1 VVYLRKTQPA
11 ELQINTS
18 GGEMMGRGIAFL
30 YGVVCYGIFFLT
42 FLYLVGFLG
51 NLLVPRSIDVGPV
64 ASISTAFLINFALI
78 ALFGI
83 QHTVMARPGFK
94 EKWTKIVP
102 ESVERSTYVLITS
115 LILILLYW
123 QWRPMTGVIWDAEAI
138 WLQNVLWAVFFG
150 GFGLVLLSTFVID
163 HFDLFGL
170 RQVWLN
176 LRQKAYTH
184 PGFKVT
190 FFYKFVRHPLYVG
203 WIMAFWGTPR
213 MTVGHLLLAAGMTT
227 YILIAI
233 RYEERD
239 LVEILGDD
247 YAQYRKKVP
256 MLIPK
261 FGKGHDT
268 VKGAAGNPSLP
279 H

>member
-1 VVYLRKTQPA
+1 
-11 ELQINTS
+11 
-18 GGEMMGRGIAFL
+18 MGRGIAIL
-30 YGVVCYGIFFLT
+30 YGVVCYAIFFLT
-42 FLYLVGFLG
+42 FLYLIGFLS
-51 NLLVPRSIDVGPV
+51 NLLVPRTIDVG
-64 ASISTAFLINFALI
+64 AAATTLTALTINFTLI

-102 ESVERSTYVLITS
+102 KSVERSTYVLIS
-115 LILILLYW
+115 SVVLILLYW
-123 QWRPMTGVIWDAEAI
+123 QWRPMTGQVIWEAEAA
-138 WLQNVLWAVFFG
+138 WAQYLLWAVLFG
-150 GFGLVLLSTFVID
+150 GFGIVLLSTFIID

-176 LRQKAYTH
+176 LRQKEYTSS
-184 PGFKVT
+184 GFKVT

-213 MTVGHLLLAAGMTT
+213 MTLGHLMFAVGMTA

-239 LVEILGDD
+239 LVQILGDD

-256 MLIPK
+256 MLIPR
-261 FGKGHDT
+261 FGKGHET
-268 VKGAAGNPSLP
+268 VKSTDHPLP

>member
-1 VVYLRKTQPA
+1 
-11 ELQINTS
+11 
-18 GGEMMGRGIAFL
+18 MMRRGIAVL
-30 YGVVCYGIFFLT
+30 YGVACYAIFFLT
-42 FLYLVGFLG
+42 FLYLVGFLS
-51 NLLVPRSIDVGPV
+51 NLLVPRSIDVGP
-64 ASISTAFLINFALI
+64 AAATLTALTVNFALI

-102 ESVERSTYVLITS
+102 ISVERSTYVLLSS

-123 QWRPMTGVIWDAEAI
+123 QWRPMTGQVIWEAEAA
-138 WLQNVLWAVFFG
+138 WAQYLAWAVFFG
-150 GFGLVLLSTFVID
+150 GFGIVLLSTFIID

-176 LRQKAYTH
+176 LRQKVYTH
-184 PGFKVT
+184 SGFKVT

-203 WIMAFWGTPR
+203 WIMAFWGTPQ
-213 MTVGHLLLAAGMTT
+213 MTVGHLLLAVGMTA

-239 LVEILGDD
+239 LVQILGDD
-247 YAQYRKKVP
+247 YAQYREKVP
-256 MLIPK
+256 MLIPR
-261 FGKGHDT
+261 FEKGHETIKSTDH
-268 VKGAAGNPSLP
+268 PLP

>member
-1 VVYLRKTQPA
+1 
-11 ELQINTS
+11 
-18 GGEMMGRGIAFL
+18 MMGRGIAFL
-30 YGVVCYGIFFLT
+30 YGVVCYAIFFLT
-42 FLYLVGFLG
+42 FLYLIGFLS
-51 NLLVPRSIDVGPV
+51 NLLVPRSIDVGP
-64 ASISTAFLINFALI
+64 AAATLTALTINFALI

-102 ESVERSTYVLITS
+102 KSVERSTYVLISS

-123 QWRPMTGVIWDAEAI
+123 QWRPMTGQVIWEAEAA
-138 WLQNVLWAVFFG
+138 WAQYLLWAVLFG
-150 GFGLVLLSTFVID
+150 GFGIVLLSTFIID

-176 LRQKAYTH
+176 LRQKEYTSS
-184 PGFKVT
+184 GFKVT

-213 MTVGHLLLAAGMTT
+213 MTLGHLMFAVGMTA

-239 LVEILGDD
+239 LVQILGDD

-256 MLIPK
+256 MLIPR
-261 FGKGHDT
+261 FGKGHET
-268 VKGAAGNPSLP
+268 VKSTDHPLP

>member
-1 VVYLRKTQPA
+1 
-11 ELQINTS
+11 
-18 GGEMMGRGIAFL
+18 MGRGIAFL
-30 YGVVCYGIFFLT
+30 YGVVCYAIFFLT
-42 FLYLVGFLG
+42 FLYLIGFLS
-51 NLLVPRSIDVGPV
+51 NLLVPRSIDVGP
-64 ASISTAFLINFALI
+64 AAATLTALTINFALI

-102 ESVERSTYVLITS
+102 KSVERSTYVLISS

-123 QWRPMTGVIWDAEAI
+123 QWRPMTGQVIWEAEAA
-138 WLQNVLWAVFFG
+138 WTQYLGWAVFFG
-150 GFGLVLLSTFVID
+150 GFGIVLVSTFIID

-176 LRQKAYTH
+176 LRQKEYTSS
-184 PGFKVT
+184 GFKVT

-213 MTVGHLLLAAGMTT
+213 MTVGHLLLAVGMTA

-239 LVEILGDD
+239 LVQILGDD

-256 MLIPK
+256 MLIPQ
-261 FGKGHDT
+261 FGKGHET
-268 VKGAAGNPSLP
+268 VKSTDHPLP

>member
-1 VVYLRKTQPA
+1 
-11 ELQINTS
+11 
-18 GGEMMGRGIAFL
+18 MMGRGIAFL
-30 YGVVCYGIFFLT
+30 YGVVCYAIFFLT

-51 NLLVPRSIDVGPV
+51 NLLVPRSIDVGP
-64 ASISTAFLINFALI
+64 AATTLIALTINFALI

-83 QHTVMARPGFK
+83 QHTVMARPEFK

-102 ESVERSTYVLITS
+102 KSIERSTYVLITS

-123 QWRPMTGVIWDAEAI
+123 QWRPMTNQVIWEAGAA
-138 WLQNVLWAVFFG
+138 WLQYLLWAVFFG
-150 GFGLVLLSTFVID
+150 GFGIVLLSTFIID

-176 LRQKAYTH
+176 FRQKPYTNS
-184 PGFKVT
+184 GFKVT

-213 MTVGHLLLAAGMTT
+213 MTVGHLLFAVGMTA

-239 LVEILGDD
+239 LVRFLGDD
-247 YAQYRKKVP
+247 YSQYREKVP
-256 MLIPK
+256 MLIPR

-268 VKGAAGNPSLP
+268 VKSSD
-279 H
+279 

>member
-1 VVYLRKTQPA
+1 
-11 ELQINTS
+11 
-18 GGEMMGRGIAFL
+18 MMGRGIAVL
-30 YGVVCYGIFFLT
+30 YGVACYAIFFLT
-42 FLYLVGFLG
+42 FLYLVGFLS
-51 NLLVPRSIDVGPV
+51 NLLVPRSVDVGP
-64 ASISTAFLINFALI
+64 AAATLTALTINFALI

-83 QHTVMARPGFK
+83 QHTVMARPAFK

-102 ESVERSTYVLITS
+102 ESIERSTYVLIAS

-123 QWRPMTGVIWDAEAI
+123 QWRPMTGQVIWEAEAA
-138 WLQNVLWAVFFG
+138 WAQYLAWAVFFG
-150 GFGLVLLSTFVID
+150 GFGIVLLSTFIID

-176 LRQKAYTH
+176 LRHKAYTH

-190 FFYKFVRHPLYVG
+190 FFYKFIRHPLYVG
-203 WIMAFWGTPR
+203 WILAFWATPR
-213 MTVGHLLLAAGMTT
+213 MTLGHLMLAVGMTA

-239 LVEILGDD
+239 LAQILGDD
-247 YAQYRKKVP
+247 YVQYREKVP
-256 MLIPK
+256 MLIPR
-261 FGKGHDT
+261 FGKGHET
-268 VKGAAGNPSLP
+268 VKSTDHPLP

>member
-1 VVYLRKTQPA
+1 
-11 ELQINTS
+11 
-18 GGEMMGRGIAFL
+18 MMGRGIAFL
-30 YGVVCYGIFFLT
+30 YGVVCYAIFFLT
-42 FLYLVGFLG
+42 FLYLIGFLS
-51 NLLVPRSIDVGPV
+51 NLLVPRSIDVGP
-64 ASISTAFLINFALI
+64 TAATLTALTINFALI

-94 EKWTKIVP
+94 EKWTKIVSI
-102 ESVERSTYVLITS
+102 SVERSTYVLISS

-123 QWRPMTGVIWDAEAI
+123 QWRPMTGQIIWDAEAA
-138 WLQNVLWAVFFG
+138 WAQYLAWAVFFG
-150 GFGLVLLSTFVID
+150 GFGIVLLSTFIID

-176 LRQKAYTH
+176 LRQKVYAD
-184 PGFKVT
+184 PDFKVT

-213 MTVGHLLLAAGMTT
+213 MTVGHLLLAVGMTA

-239 LVEILGDD
+239 LVQILGDD
-247 YAQYRKKVP
+247 YAQYREKVP
-256 MLIPK
+256 MLIPR
-261 FGKGHDT
+261 FGKGHAT
-268 VKGAAGNPSLP
+268 VKSTDHPLP

>member
-1 VVYLRKTQPA
+1 
-11 ELQINTS
+11 
-18 GGEMMGRGIAFL
+18 ML
-30 YGVVCYGIFFLT
+30 YGAVCYTVFFLT
-42 FLYLVGFLG
+42 FLYLIGFMG
-51 NLLVPRSIDVGPV
+51 NLLVPISIDVGPE
-64 ASISTAFLINFALI
+64 APLRTALMVNIALI

-94 EKWTKIVP
+94 KGWTKVVP
-102 ESVERSTYVLITS
+102 KSVERSTYVLLSS
-115 LILILLYW
+115 LVLIVMFVF
-123 QWRPMTGVIWDAEAI
+123 WRPIGGVIWETEAVWAQYI
-138 WLQNVLWAVFFG
+138 LWAVFFG
-150 GFGLVLLSTFVID
+150 GIGLVLASTFVID

-176 LRQKAYTH
+176 FRQRVYTH
-184 PGFKVT
+184 PEFKVT

-203 WIMAFWGTPR
+203 WIMSFWGTPR
-213 MTVGHLLLAAGMTT
+213 MTTGHLLFALGMTA

-239 LVEILGDD
+239 LVTILGDD
-247 YAQYRKKVP
+247 YVRYREKVP

-261 FGKGHDT
+261 VSKGHET
-268 VKGAAGNPSLP
+268 VKPGDGIA

>member
-1 VVYLRKTQPA
+1 MTRAL
-11 ELQINTS
+11 
-18 GGEMMGRGIAFL
+18 AFL
-30 YGVVCYGIFFLT
+30 FGVVCYVLFFAT
-42 FLYLVGFLG
+42 FLYLIGFVG
-51 NLLVPRSIDVGPV
+51 NLLVPRSIDAGP
-64 ASISTAFLINFALI
+64 TAGTVTALLINVSLI

-83 QHTVMARPGFK
+83 QHSVMARPEFK
-94 EKWTKIVP
+94 DRWTKIVP
-102 ESVERSTYVLITS
+102 RSIERSTYVLLTS
-115 LILILLYW
+115 AILILLFW
-123 QWRPMTGVIWDAEAI
+123 QWRPMTTVVWD
-138 WLQNVLWAVFFG
+138 LQATWAQYIMWAVFFG
-150 GFGLVLLSTFVID
+150 GILLVLLATFVID

-176 LRQKAYTH
+176 FKQKAYTH

-203 WIMAFWGTPR
+203 WILFFWGTPR
-213 MTVGHLLLAAGMTT
+213 MTTGHLLLAVGMTA
-227 YILIAI
+227 YMLVAI

-239 LVEILGDD
+239 LVRFLGDD
-247 YAQYRKKVP
+247 YVQYREKVP

-268 VKGAAGNPSLP
+268 VKGPGGDHPLP

>member
-1 VVYLRKTQPA
+1 
-11 ELQINTS
+11 
-18 GGEMMGRGIAFL
+18 MGRGIAVL
-30 YGVVCYGIFFLT
+30 YGVVCYAIFFLS
-42 FLYLVGFLG
+42 FLYLVGFLS
-51 NLLVPRSIDVGPV
+51 NLLVPRSIDVGP
-64 ASISTAFLINFALI
+64 AAATLTALTINFALI

-83 QHTVMARPGFK
+83 QHSVMARPGFK

-102 ESVERSTYVLITS
+102 ESIERSTYVLITS

-123 QWRPMTGVIWDAEAI
+123 QWRPMTGQVIWEAEAA
-138 WLQNVLWAVFFG
+138 WAQYLLWAVFFG

-213 MTVGHLLLAAGMTT
+213 MTLGHFMLAVSMAA

-239 LVEILGDD
+239 LVQILGDD

-256 MLIPK
+256 MLIPR
-261 FGKGHDT
+261 FGKGHET
-268 VKGAAGNPSLP
+268 VKSTDHPLP

>member
-1 VVYLRKTQPA
+1 
-11 ELQINTS
+11 
-18 GGEMMGRGIAFL
+18 MGRGIAFL
-30 YGVVCYGIFFLT
+30 YGVVCYGIFFLS
-42 FLYLVGFLG
+42 FLYLIGFLG
-51 NLLVPRSIDVGPV
+51 NLLVPRSIDVGPI
-64 ASISTAFLINFALI
+64 ASISTAILINFALI

-102 ESVERSTYVLITS
+102 KSVERSTYVLISS

-123 QWRPMTGVIWDAEAI
+123 QWRPMTGVIWEAEAV
-138 WLQNVLWAVFFG
+138 WAQNILWAVFFG
-150 GFGLVLLSTFVID
+150 GFLLVLLSTFVID

-170 RQVWLN
+170 RQVWFN
-176 LRQKAYTH
+176 LRQKAYTSSD
-184 PGFKVT
+184 FKVT
-190 FFYKFVRHPLYVG
+190 FFYKFVRHPLSVG
-203 WIMAFWGTPR
+203 WIMSFWGTPR
-213 MTVGHLLLAAGMTT
+213 MTVGHLLFALGMTA

-239 LVEILGDD
+239 LVKFLGDD
-247 YAQYRKKVP
+247 YARYREKVP

-268 VKGAAGNPSLP
+268 VKGTAGTPQLP

>member
-1 VVYLRKTQPA
+1 
-11 ELQINTS
+11 
-18 GGEMMGRGIAFL
+18 MGRGIAFL

-42 FLYLVGFLG
+42 FLYLIGFLG

-64 ASISTAFLINFALI
+64 ASISAAFLINFALI

-102 ESVERSTYVLITS
+102 KSVERSTYVLISS

-123 QWRPMTGVIWDAEAI
+123 QWRPMTGVIWEAEAV
-138 WLQNVLWAVFFG
+138 WAQNILWAVFFG
-150 GFGLVLLSTFVID
+150 GFLLVLMTTFVID

-176 LRQKAYTH
+176 LREKSYTDLR
-184 PGFKVT
+184 FKVT
-190 FFYKFVRHPLYVG
+190 LFYKFVRHPMYIG
-203 WIMAFWGTPR
+203 WIMSFWGTPR
-213 MTVGHLLLAAGMTT
+213 MTAGHMLFALGMTT

-239 LVEILGDD
+239 LVKFLGDD
-247 YAQYRKKVP
+247 YARYREKVP

-268 VKGAAGNPSLP
+268 VKGSAGDQPLP

>member
-1 VVYLRKTQPA
+1 
-11 ELQINTS
+11 
-18 GGEMMGRGIAFL
+18 MGRGIAVL
-30 YGVVCYGIFFLT
+30 YGVACYAIFFLT
-42 FLYLVGFLG
+42 FLYLIGFLS
-51 NLLVPRSIDVGPV
+51 NLLVPRSIDVGP
-64 ASISTAFLINFALI
+64 AAATLTALTINFALI

-83 QHTVMARPGFK
+83 QHSVMARPGFK

-102 ESVERSTYVLITS
+102 ESIERSTYVLISS

-123 QWRPMTGVIWDAEAI
+123 QWRPMTGQVIWEAEAT
-138 WLQNVLWAVFFG
+138 WAQYLLWAVFFG

-176 LRQKAYTH
+176 IRQKEYTH

-190 FFYKFVRHPLYVG
+190 FFYKFIRHPLYAG

-213 MTVGHLLLAAGMTT
+213 MTLGHLMLAVGMAA

-239 LVEILGDD
+239 LVQILGDD
-247 YAQYRKKVP
+247 YAQYREKVP
-256 MLIPK
+256 MLIPR
-261 FGKGHDT
+261 FGKGHET
-268 VKGAAGNPSLP
+268 VKSTDHPLP